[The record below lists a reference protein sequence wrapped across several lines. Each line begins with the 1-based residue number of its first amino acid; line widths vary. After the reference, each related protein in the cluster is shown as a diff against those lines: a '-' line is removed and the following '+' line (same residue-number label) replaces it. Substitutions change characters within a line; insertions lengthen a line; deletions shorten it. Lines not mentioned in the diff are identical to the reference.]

1 MQKET
6 ETNGFMEK
14 MGGTIDHVAAQVTD
28 TFERMKNDDKVQ
40 GIAEQVKGKAK
51 EVVGQLTSDSSTELE
66 GKWQQV
72 KGVVQ
77 EKVGE
82 VKDLFNQPPR
92 Q

>member
-1 MQKET
+1 MHKDIG
-6 ETNGFMEK
+6 TNNFMDK
-14 MGGTIDHVAAQVTD
+14 VDQVADQMAD
-28 TFERMKNDDKVQ
+28 TFERIKNDDKVQ

-72 KGVVQ
+72 KGAVQ
-77 EKVGE
+77 EKIGE
-82 VKDLFNQPPR
+82 AKDLFKQPPT